1 MLYRYL
7 KKADNGLRSK
17 LNHPELSKDELS
29 QKKIYWYASL
39 SVTLMI
45 FLLTLTFH
53 MLFPKLKI
61 LIYYGF
67 ALSVIFSQGIILP
80 FFIKKVTSWHRFIDQ
95 LLVAIVTFIAILK
108 LGGIPY
114 SGGLIFVGLALVFFS
129 LNYFKKKAT
138 IAIYLVYIVTVIL
151 AGILHPKLTVPP
163 EMTPKV
169 NISLFVIN
177 LIWIS
182 GFATAFVLN
191 FISQRV
197 HIEEIKT
204 QRLKE
209 LDEAKT
215 RLYTNITHE
224 FRTPLTII
232 TGMSDL
238 IRTNPEKWLS
248 QGTEKIDR
256 NANILLNLVNQM
268 LDLSKLEAGAMKP
281 HMIKADIVVYI
292 RNIIE
297 MFRSIATKRNIKLIY
312 ESNTEKMIM
321 DYDSDKTMI
330 ILSNL
335 LSNALKFTS
344 PGGRVKV
351 SASVIKNENEAD
363 TFKLVITDTG
373 PGIPEKDLPYIFDRF
388 YRIEDRSSQRQP
400 GTGLGL
406 SITSALVNLLEGN
419 ISVESKPGKGS
430 SFTITL
436 PIHQYANL
444 QGIQEIHKSQNQF
457 SHLFMPSEAEQKKS
471 DCTDPEKELILIVED
486 NEDVIH
492 LLVELLDDEYNSI
505 TAKNGREGFQKASE
519 YIPDIILSDIM
530 MPEMDG
536 IELLQRLKKNFVTSH
551 IPVVLLTAKSDI
563 SSRLEG
569 LEHGADAYIS
579 KPFDKDELRM
589 QLKNLVK
596 IRQNLRKRYSFPGE
610 IPNSGEKHL
619 EKEDAFIL
627 KLREIMLK
635 NVHRESF
642 EINDLCKEI
651 GLSRTQLYRK
661 FNSLTNRTLA
671 EYFRS
676 LRLHYARELLISTE
690 INVSE
695 VAYKTGFKNLSHFS
709 KVFKKEFG
717 VTPSLI
723 KN

>member
-67 ALSVIFSQGIILP
+67 ALSIIFSQGIILP

-281 HMIKADIVVYI
+281 HMIKADIVIYI

-297 MFRSIATKRNIKLIY
+297 MFR
-312 ESNTEKMIM
+312 
-321 DYDSDKTMI
+321 
-330 ILSNL
+330 
-335 LSNALKFTS
+335 
-344 PGGRVKV
+344 
-351 SASVIKNENEAD
+351 
-363 TFKLVITDTG
+363 
-373 PGIPEKDLPYIFDRF
+373 
-388 YRIEDRSSQRQP
+388 
-400 GTGLGL
+400 
-406 SITSALVNLLEGN
+406 
-419 ISVESKPGKGS
+419 
-430 SFTITL
+430 
-436 PIHQYANL
+436 
-444 QGIQEIHKSQNQF
+444 
-457 SHLFMPSEAEQKKS
+457 
-471 DCTDPEKELILIVED
+471 
-486 NEDVIH
+486 
-492 LLVELLDDEYNSI
+492 
-505 TAKNGREGFQKASE
+505 
-519 YIPDIILSDIM
+519 
-530 MPEMDG
+530 
-536 IELLQRLKKNFVTSH
+536 
-551 IPVVLLTAKSDI
+551 
-563 SSRLEG
+563 
-569 LEHGADAYIS
+569 
-579 KPFDKDELRM
+579 
-589 QLKNLVK
+589 
-596 IRQNLRKRYSFPGE
+596 
-610 IPNSGEKHL
+610 
-619 EKEDAFIL
+619 
-627 KLREIMLK
+627 
-635 NVHRESF
+635 
-642 EINDLCKEI
+642 
-651 GLSRTQLYRK
+651 
-661 FNSLTNRTLA
+661 
-671 EYFRS
+671 
-676 LRLHYARELLISTE
+676 
-690 INVSE
+690 
-695 VAYKTGFKNLSHFS
+695 
-709 KVFKKEFG
+709 
-717 VTPSLI
+717 
-723 KN
+723 